1 MYSEWR
7 GWEEGNFSVHDEN
20 LQLLSSGDFW
30 TIEIEK
36 LRFLGGDRGFSKGFL
51 GTVDSRRFVTRIIEL
66 RTMHSRRDLES
77 NGKIE
82 MN

>member
-7 GWEEGNFSVHDEN
+7 RGIFLYTMKICSYF
-20 LQLLSSGDFW
+20 QADFW

-51 GTVDSRRFVTRIIEL
+51 GMVDSRRFVTRIIEL